1 MHTLVPTKAHK
12 LYELARMDPARNYF
26 VCLTLD
32 NHQTYLNS
40 WQITQ
45 HDEPVFGLFL
55 RKTGILQMI
64 KHPDTEL
71 MSLSDETSAIIRSIS
86 WKQANVTTAFKD
98 YLLFINPDYEV
109 KEAAMIAALESKH
122 YIPRHHDMK
131 LRAVILDTSHLS
143 EVVTLY
149 QRVFKSFASQSYMEE
164 KLLSKRGRAVGL
176 FMNHQLVAVA
186 QSDYEGGGKAVIVGV
201 ATHPEYQG
209 MGYGRAC
216 LEVLVDQ
223 LLDAQMTLYLQYDS
237 PTAGK
242 LYESMGFKP
251 FDRVYYVINDI
262 IGDDL

>member
-1 MHTLVPTKAHK
+1 MNTLLPTEAYN
-12 LYELARMDPARNYF
+12 LYDLARMDPARNYF

-32 NHQTYLNS
+32 NHQSYSKT
-40 WQITQ
+40 WQVSQ

-64 KHPDTEL
+64 KHPSTEL
-71 MSLSDETSAIIRSIS
+71 MPLTEPVGEIIRSIS

-98 YLLFINPDYEV
+98 HLLRINTAYEV
-109 KEAAMIAALESKH
+109 KEAAYIAELESKH
-122 YIPRHHDMK
+122 YLPRHHDMK
-131 LRAVILDTSHLS
+131 KTAINLDTSHLP
-143 EVVTLY
+143 EVVSLY
-149 QRVFKSFASQSYMEE
+149 QRVFKSFASLSYMEE

-176 FMNHQLVAVA
+176 FMDHQLVAVA
-186 QSDYEGGGKAVIVGV
+186 QSDYEGHGKAVIVGV
-201 ATHPEYQG
+201 ATHPEFQG

-216 LEVLVDQ
+216 LEALVDQ